1 MERGDLVFLLNEK
14 HSRIG
19 HVMIYLGDGNVIH
32 STTVSDDY
40 RGTLVAGF
48 RPELQELYSCAT
60 RIVSCGE
67 REYPLA
73 AQTAQ

>member
-1 MERGDLVFLLNEK
+1 MFLLNEK
-14 HSRIG
+14 RTRIG
-19 HVMIYLGDGNVIH
+19 HVMLYLGDGNVIH

-60 RIVSCGE
+60 RIVSYGG
-67 REYPLA
+67 REYPIA
-73 AQTAQ
+73 EQH